1 MPKQET
7 QVAKI
12 ATGQVTKIEK
22 TPSERFSEMVIREFA
37 GTGGKIS
44 ITASQQRL
52 ISNYFISLD
61 QTLKLAE
68 EKRLNTD
75 EKYRAKLSFEWK
87 NINMERLATDVVACA
102 RVGLDPALPNHL
114 ALIPYNNKH
123 TGKYDISFR
132 EEYRGKEVV
141 AKKYG
146 LDIPDDVV
154 IELVYEK
161 DVFTTI
167 KKDKDNP
174 IETYTFKVS
183 DSFNRGEIIGGFWYH
198 KFKEDPSKNKL
209 MTYSRVQLEKYRPEK
224 ASAEFWG
231 GEKDNW
237 VWDDEKKK
245 NVKKGTI
252 KIDGW
257 IPEMLYKTLY
267 HRAYN
272 AITLDSRKID
282 DDFIKISIMEKEA
295 IETLEEGVRKEISEN
310 ANQKIIDIPHEEV
323 KPSDAIPAETQ
334 TIPSEQ
340 QTKDGQNEIP
350 TKGSVIQGTLS
361 PDF

>member
-1 MPKQET
+1 MTKEKET

-12 ATGQVTKIEK
+12 ATGQVAKIEK

-75 EKYRAKLSFEWK
+75 EKYRAKLSLEWK

-174 IETYTFKVS
+174 TETYTFKVS

-198 KFKEDPSKNKL
+198 KFKGDPSKNKL
-209 MTYSRVQLEKYRPEK
+209 MTYSRAQLEKYRPEK

-237 VWDDEKKK
+237 VWDAEKQK

-252 KIDGW
+252 RIEGW
-257 IPEMLYKTLY
+257 VPEMLYKTLY

-282 DDFIKISIMEKEA
+282 DDFIKISIMEREA
-295 IETLEEGVRKEISEN
+295 IETLEDGVCKEIAEN

-323 KPSDAIPAETQ
+323 KPPISIPAE
-334 TIPSEQ
+334 IPIEQ
-340 QTKDGQNEIP
+340 PQNKEEKP
-350 TKGSVIQGTLS
+350 TKTNGVQGKLS